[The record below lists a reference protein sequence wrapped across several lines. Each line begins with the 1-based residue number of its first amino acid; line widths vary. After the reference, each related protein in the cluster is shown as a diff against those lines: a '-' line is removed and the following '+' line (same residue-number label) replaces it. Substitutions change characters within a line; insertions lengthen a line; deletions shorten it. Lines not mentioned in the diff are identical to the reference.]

1 MEAWK
6 KKDPVLRIREYLT
19 GVGLLDDSKAQ
30 EYEARAKQAVDD
42 ADQFAQ
48 EASFPPRGSRTRKRV
63 GRVTSMT
70 TLTNIEAV
78 TRTLAEEMRRDPNI
92 FITGEDVGIRGG
104 VFRATKGLIEEF
116 GDQRVVDSPLSE
128 LSIVATGIGA
138 ALYGL
143 HPVVEIQFADFIA
156 PAFNQIVNEAAKFR
170 YRSNGAWPCP
180 LVIRAPYG
188 GGIGGGLYH
197 SQSIE
202 ATYAHIP
209 GLYVVAP
216 ATPYDVVGMLRYAVR
231 VNDPVLFLEHK
242 KAYRLIKGQV
252 PDEFYVV
259 PFGKAEIKRAGT
271 DLTVIAY
278 GLMLHLAL
286 EAAEHVA
293 ANGISV
299 EVLDLRSLNPLD
311 KETILS
317 SVQKTEQGAD
327 RPRRQ
332 PDPGT
337 RRGDRGDHRRRSI
350 RILGCTRHAV
360 GRAGRSRRA
369 VQSSAARF
377 LHAECRKDRTG
388 HSKTS
393 GVLGNQYAVH
403 SIQSET
409 GYCTTER
416 RTLE

>member
-1 MEAWK
+1 
-6 KKDPVLRIREYLT
+6 
-19 GVGLLDDSKAQ
+19 
-30 EYEARAKQAVDD
+30 
-42 ADQFAQ
+42 
-48 EASFPPRGSRTRKRV
+48 
-63 GRVTSMT
+63 MT

-92 FITGEDVGIRGG
+92 FITGEDVGVRGG

-116 GDQRVVDSPLSE
+116 GDRRVVDSPLSE

-202 ATYAHIP
+202 ATYSHVP

-231 VNDPVLFLEHK
+231 LNDPVLFLEHK
-242 KAYRLIKGQV
+242 KAYRLIKGDV

-259 PFGKAEIKRAGT
+259 PFGKAEIKRAGS

-286 EAAEHVA
+286 EAAQHVA
-293 ANGISV
+293 ADGISV

-317 SVQKTEQGAD
+317 SV
-327 RPRRQ
+327 R
-332 PDPGT
+332 
-337 RRGDRGDHRRRSI
+337 
-350 RILGCTRHAV
+350 
-360 GRAGRSRRA
+360 
-369 VQSSAARF
+369 
-377 LHAECRKDRTG
+377 
-388 HSKTS
+388 KTS
-393 GVLGNQYAVH
+393 KALIVHEDNLTMGLGAEIAAIIAGEAFEYLDAPVMRLGAPDVPAVPF
-403 SIQSET
+403 SRPMQDFFMPNVEKIEKAIRKLAA
-409 GYCTTER
+409 Y
-416 RTLE
+416 